1 MIWSVLNGGFALACS
16 WVLLRSGR
24 IGQHPLLFL
33 FGLVAGSFSLFS
45 MAYKSGWASLRT
57 YVMLYWGVELFEQ
70 AFALAL
76 MVVVISRALNG
87 RRPAAI
93 TSQAMASI
101 FVVVVAAL
109 LCEGPMAYNS
119 RWMTGFTRNLSF
131 GVAILNFQVWGTVLG
146 EKVKSRE
153 VLLLAAA
160 LGMLTTGKSLGHTIR
175 LVSHPSGWL
184 TWFGNSVVVI
194 TSILASAAL
203 FYAVRTGAA
212 AGGGKGKEMRLKLV
226 KAA

>member
-1 MIWSVLNGGFALACS
+1 MIWSALNGGFSLACS
-16 WVLLRSGR
+16 WALVRSGR
-24 IGQHPLLFL
+24 IGQHPVVFL
-33 FGLVAGSFSLFS
+33 FGLVAGSFSIFS
-45 MAYKSGWASLRT
+45 ILHKFGWASLRT
-57 YVMLYWGVELFEQ
+57 YVLLYWGVELFEQ

-76 MVVVISRALNG
+76 MLVVISRAVNG
-87 RRPAAI
+87 KRPAAI
-93 TSQAMASI
+93 LSQALASI
-101 FVVVVAAL
+101 FVIVVAAL
-109 LCEGPMAYNS
+109 LCEGPMVYNS

-153 VLLLAAA
+153 ILLMAAG

-184 TWFGNSVVVI
+184 TAVGNNLVVL

-203 FYAVRTGAA
+203 FYAVRTPRNQNRQA
-212 AGGGKGKEMRLKLV
+212 KEKRLKLV